1 MKTAKRAYGV
11 GWKGVRMGKKI
22 IHIILLLI
30 LCFTIFASCNHP
42 NKENGDKEEY
52 DITRYNAKRIIHM
65 YREQVSERTGTSGL
79 KPSFMES
86 NSTKKLLLKDAKQ
99 MIDFDKF
106 SPETRCYIVKE
117 TDQMEEIFETLPEID
132 LETQMIAIAFF
143 QTTSKRNDRFEG
155 FEQDGD
161 VLKMRIKKEFKNK
174 SVTAPRYAQN
184 VWGFILDKL
193 DVTTLEVVFIN

>member
-1 MKTAKRAYGV
+1 
-11 GWKGVRMGKKI
+11 MGKKI
-22 IHIILLLI
+22 ICILLLLV
-30 LCFTIFASCNHP
+30 LCFTLFMSCNHP
-42 NKENGDKEEY
+42 SKENNDEEEY
-52 DITRYNAKRIIHM
+52 DITRYNAKRIICM
-65 YREQVSERTGTSGL
+65 YREQISDRTGSSGL
-79 KPSFMES
+79 KPSFLEE
-86 NSTKKLLLKDAKQ
+86 NSTKNLRLKDGGH
-99 MIDFDKF
+99 INDYDKT

-132 LETQMIAIAFF
+132 PETQMIAIAFF
-143 QTTSKRNDRFEG
+143 RTTSKRNDRFEG

-184 VWGFILDKL
+184 VFGYVLDKL